1 MESFALTK
9 VTRNGQITLPAAL
22 RHDFHIEEGDFLEV
36 RPAKGGIMLIPKQLI
51 DKDQAYFWS
60 PSWKAAERE
69 AGEDIA
75 AGRMTAASNIEELF
89 KKLEQGRKKKR

>member
-1 MESFALTK
+1 MESLTLTK
-9 VTRNGQITLPAAL
+9 VTRNGQITLPASL
-22 RHDFHIEEGDFLEV
+22 RHDFHIEEGDLLEV
-36 RPAKGGIMLIPKQLI
+36 RATEGGIMLIPKQLI

-60 PSWKAAERE
+60 SSWQASERE

-75 AGRMTAASNIEELF
+75 AGRMTAASNVEELF

>member
-1 MESFALTK
+1 MESYAVTK

-22 RHDFHIEEGDFLEV
+22 RRDFHIEEGDLLEV

-60 PSWKAAERE
+60 PSWQAAERE
-69 AGEDIA
+69 AGEDIT
-75 AGRMTAASNIEELF
+75 AGRMIEASNAGDLVR
-89 KKLEQGRKKKR
+89 KLEKGRKKKP

>member
-1 MESFALTK
+1 MESYALTK

-22 RHDFHIEEGDFLEV
+22 RHDMHIEEGDFLEV
-36 RPAKGGIMLIPKQLI
+36 RATEGGIMLIPKHLV

-60 PSWKAAERE
+60 PSWQAAERE

-75 AGRMTAASNIEELF
+75 AGRMTETSNSGDLVR
-89 KKLEQGRKKKR
+89 KLEKGRKKKQ